1 MKKLFVFL
9 AIMAIAVYSFSANPQ
24 KRLVVVMTDTAEH
37 FHSPVIAGD
46 PVFIISTAQ
55 WYVLNKGI
63 AVVDKYNMNYMITN
77 SYATISYQ
85 TSGFTGTN
93 INLTGNMTVGGN
105 LAVTGS
111 STLHAVSAT
120 NITASVTLRFG
131 NYFYGSGDSLAPI
144 TNNYG
149 FVGTP
154 TKKVGSIYSH
164 YCTGDWGAFI
174 KATGTYSKFTTDSAT
189 TFVGAL
195 TGAASLNWLKTD
207 TGINSKLAAY
217 YTTMTAIGLKA
228 NTANPT
234 FTTGATAPIFTLTS
248 TDTSSATA
256 AVGSIFMRIASGD
269 TSMWLLIRK
278 TGGIHARWKKLSN

>member
-120 NITASVTLRFG
+120 NI
-131 NYFYGSGDSLAPI
+131 
-144 TNNYG
+144 
-149 FVGTP
+149 
-154 TKKVGSIYSH
+154 
-164 YCTGDWGAFI
+164 
-174 KATGTYSKFTTDSAT
+174 SAT

-278 TGGIHARWKKLSN
+278 TGSIHARWKKLSN